1 MTGDYGGWAVVTG
14 ASSGIGEEFAR
25 RLAERR
31 HPVALVARRGDRL
44 AALAAEI
51 RAKHGVETREI
62 LADLADPAG
71 PAQVAAA
78 MADAEV
84 GFLVNNAGFGW
95 SGRFVDADPAH
106 DAAMIRLNCGAVTEL
121 THAFLPAMLRRG
133 RGAIV
138 IVASLAGHQPTP
150 WFAVYGA
157 TKAFDLM
164 LAEAL
169 WSETRGTGVD
179 VLALAPGS
187 TKTEF
192 SDVAHAKRPPRGL
205 DVGPVVDAAFRALG
219 RRPSVV
225 PGWKDK
231 LAAFAHRFV
240 PRGFA
245 AETTGRVLA
254 ADLLKTT
261 PDELR
266 RRGPPR

>member
-1 MTGDYGGWAVVTG
+1 MTGYGGWALVTG

-25 RLAERR
+25 RLAAMG
-31 HPVALVARRGDRL
+31 HPVALVARRADRL

-51 RAKHGVETREI
+51 RAAHGVEAREI
-62 LADLADPAG
+62 VADLADPDG
-71 PAQVAAA
+71 PERVQAA

-95 SGRFVDADPAH
+95 SGRFVDSDPAR
-106 DAAMIRLNCGAVTEL
+106 DAEMIRLNCGAVTAL
-121 THAFLPAMLRRG
+121 THAFLPPMLRRD

-138 IVASLAGHQPTP
+138 IVASLAGHQPCP

-192 SDVAHAKRPPRGL
+192 SDVAHAARPPKGL
-205 DVGPVVDAAFRALG
+205 DVADVVDAAFRALG

-231 LAAFAHRFV
+231 LAAFAHRLV

-245 AETTGRVLA
+245 ADATGRILA
-254 ADLLKTT
+254 ADLLRTT

-266 RRGPPR
+266 KRRG